1 MDKYAFL
8 VPVNGL
14 KDINFFHFIQKN
26 SNIGKNFLIHINFN
40 RIYKKNHHPYH
51 GNCYSIPED

>member
-14 KDINFFHFIQKN
+14 NDIIFFDFIQKN
-26 SNIGKNFLIHINFN
+26 SNIGEKIFF
-40 RIYKKNHHPYH
+40 
-51 GNCYSIPED
+51 